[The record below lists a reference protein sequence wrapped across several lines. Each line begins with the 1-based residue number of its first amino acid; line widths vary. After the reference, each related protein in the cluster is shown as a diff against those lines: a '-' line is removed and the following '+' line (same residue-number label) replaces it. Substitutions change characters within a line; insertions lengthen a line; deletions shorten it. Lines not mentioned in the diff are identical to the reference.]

1 MQIADFRLQIVAV
14 FAFATLTAAQESP
27 TASPSPSAS
36 SAPTRGV
43 RISFLPPPLE
53 GTISLG
59 IYDKSGQLVR
69 VLHQEAEVDEF
80 TVGADALVTKWDGKN
95 DDGEDLPAGKYHAGG
110 YLVGHL
116 KVEDLGKTS
125 QPDANAAGTAQ
136 VKLMPNPLTKD
147 AKLIVDLAVGFD
159 DENSYLKTVDGLPLF
174 TVAQTRNVVRASLTK
189 TGEKSIDVFL
199 DDGADLK
206 QFRLSNVD
214 RMMAFDCGAFDL
226 D

>member
-1 MQIADFRLQIVAV
+1 MGD
-14 FAFATLTAAQESP
+14 
-27 TASPSPSAS
+27 
-36 SAPTRGV
+36 
-43 RISFLPPPLE
+43 
-53 GTISLG
+53 
-59 IYDKSGQLVR
+59 
-69 VLHQEAEVDEF
+69 
-80 TVGADALVTKWDGKN
+80 GADALVTKWDGKN

-125 QPDANAAGTAQ
+125 QPDANAAGTVQ